1 MLRSLQDLE
10 NYEIGATDG
19 AIGHVKDFY
28 FDDHAWVIRYLV
40 VETGNWFSSR
50 KVLIS
55 PISIHHPDWAKKLLP
70 VSITKEQVKNSP
82 DIDTQRPVSRQ
93 HETQYLGYYGYP
105 NYWGGTG
112 LWGSGMY
119 PYAMAPGYVAPIER
133 RDQSETVKR
142 EVATMERALYQDE
155 DTNLRSCE
163 AVVGYHIHATD
174 GDIGHVS
181 GLLVDEETWA
191 IRYVVIDTSN
201 WWVGHQ
207 VLIAPQWITGVSWSD
222 QSVTVDLTRE
232 SVKTAPD
239 FDPTRALNREQ
250 ETGLYHHHQR
260 HGYWM
265 DTLKLEREI

>member
-19 AIGHVKDFY
+19 SIGHVKDFY

-40 VETGNWFSSR
+40 VETGSWFSSR
-50 KVLIS
+50 QVLIS
-55 PISIHHPDWAKKLLP
+55 PISIHDPDWAKKLLP

-82 DIDTQRPVSRQ
+82 EIDTQKPVSRQ
-93 HETQYLGYYGYP
+93 HEMQYLGYYGYP
-105 NYWGGTG
+105 YYWGGDG

-119 PYAMAPGYVAPIER
+119 PYSMSPGYAVPANNRVER
-133 RDQSETVKR
+133 ETVR
-142 EVATMERALYQDE
+142 SEIATMERALHDGE
-155 DTNLRSCE
+155 DPNLRSCD
-163 AVVGYHIHATD
+163 AVLGYHIHAID

-191 IRYVVIDTSN
+191 IRYIVIDTSN

-207 VLIAPQWITGVSWSD
+207 VLIAPQWITDVSWAD

-239 FDPTRALNREQ
+239 FDSTLELNRER
-250 ETGLYHHHQR
+250 ETGLYHHHKR

-265 DTLKLEREI
+265 DTLVLEREI

>member
-55 PISIHHPDWAKKLLP
+55 PISIHHPDWENKLLP
-70 VSITKEQVKNSP
+70 VSITQAQVKNSP
-82 DIDTQRPVSRQ
+82 DIDTKKPVSRQ
-93 HETQYLGYYGYP
+93 HEMQYLSHYGYP
-105 NYWGGTG
+105 YYWSGDG
-112 LWGSGMY
+112 LWGSGMD
-119 PYAMAPGYVAPIER
+119 PNAMAPGYADSDANRVK
-133 RDQSETVKR
+133 RDAVTR
-142 EVATMERALYQDE
+142 EVADTQHALLQGE
-155 DTNLRSCE
+155 DPNLRSCQ
-163 AVVGYHIHATD
+163 AVVGHHIHAID
-174 GDIGHVS
+174 GEIGHVA

-191 IRYVVIDTSN
+191 IRYIVIDTSN

-207 VLIAPQWITGVSWSD
+207 VLIAPQWITGVSWAD

-232 SVKTAPD
+232 SVKTAPE
-239 FDPTRALNREQ
+239 FDTTQWLNRER
-250 ETGLYHHHQR
+250 ETGLYHHHKR
-260 HGYWM
+260 HGYWV
-265 DTLKLEREI
+265 DTAVLEREI